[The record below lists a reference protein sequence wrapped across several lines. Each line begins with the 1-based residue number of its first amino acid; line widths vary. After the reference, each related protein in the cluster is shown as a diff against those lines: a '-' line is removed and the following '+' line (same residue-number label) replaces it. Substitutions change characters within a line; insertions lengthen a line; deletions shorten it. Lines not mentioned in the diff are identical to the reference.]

1 MTFWMKRLH
10 MYSGLLNAAALLLF
24 GLVGIAATLLPR
36 HNQRDN
42 PESTSQ
48 MIDFVI
54 PGDLDDRQLADH
66 IQRELAIPLTVPA
79 PNWSFW
85 HDGDQNLHFRLPT
98 PARRYDIT
106 VRRREIRCKFG
117 RSPSTSGS
125 T

>member
-1 MTFWMKRLH
+1 MKRLH
-10 MYSGLLNAAALLLF
+10 MYSGLLNATALLLF

-36 HNQRDN
+36 HNQRDT

-66 IQRELAIPLTVPA
+66 IQRELAIPLTGPA

-106 VRRREIRCKFG
+106 VRRREIRCKFA

>member
-1 MTFWMKRLH
+1 MKRLH

-24 GLVGIAATLLPR
+24 GLVGIAATLLIAPAQSAR
-36 HNQRDN
+36 YAGVYVADDR
-42 PESTSQ
+42 
-48 MIDFVI
+48 FVI

-66 IQRELAIPLTVPA
+66 IQRELAIPLTGPA

-106 VRRREIRCKFG
+106 VRRREIRCKFA

-125 T
+125 I